1 MQVCM
6 TMPMQ
11 QSRLVL
17 LGWQQPMHR
26 ADKVFAHKSYLMK
39 TGSYEV
45 AVCSCQLCVDC
56 PVLVR
61 LESLDCQLPVI
72 YEAQGS

>member
-1 MQVCM
+1 MEVCM
-6 TMPMQ
+6 PMPLQ

-17 LGWQQPMHR
+17 LGWQQPMHW
-26 ADKVFAHKSYLMK
+26 ADKVMSYLMK
-39 TGSYEV
+39 AGSYEV
-45 AVCSCQLCVDC
+45 AVCSRQLCIDC